1 MAKSIEKNEIL
12 CDIIQKSIDIFQLYG
27 LMAGKLEINVNV
39 VQSSGFVKISYTQV
53 ENEEEITVSRRI
65 T

>member
-27 LMAGKLEINVNV
+27 LMAGKLIIDLNVIKKSGEI
-39 VQSSGFVKISYTQV
+39 FLTYTQKE
-53 ENEEEITVSRRI
+53 ENETITVSKRI

>member
-12 CDIIQKSIDIFQLYG
+12 CDIIQKSLDIIELYG
-27 LMAGKLEINVNV
+27 LVAGKLEIDVNV
-39 VQSSGFVKISYTQV
+39 KQITGIVTLSYTQR
-53 ENEEEITVSRRI
+53 ENNEKITVSRQI

>member
-1 MAKSIEKNEIL
+1 MSKSIEKNEIL

-27 LMAGKLEINVNV
+27 LMAGKLEINVNTKH
-39 VQSSGFVKISYTQV
+39 QNGFVTISYKQK
-53 ENEEEITVSRRI
+53 ENGEEIIVSRRI